1 MSHFPCNNRG
11 VGIVEV
17 LIAVFITAF
26 GIIAVMSMQPMSWQ
40 TATKSDL
47 LGRSASILHKELEEI
62 ELTIMNINNAIPSN
76 SNKNVF
82 ASGGTTSQGT
92 GDATYTVQTSIW
104 QNLLPSGLWDGS
116 WTVRVDV
123 TDPDNKTVSESI
135 IVTRQEGFRF

>member
-1 MSHFPCNNRG
+1 MLHFPCNNRG
-11 VGIVEV
+11 TGIVEV

-82 ASGGTTSQGT
+82 ASGETTSQGT
-92 GDATYTVQTSIW
+92 GDATYTVQTSITS
-104 QNLLPSGLWDGS
+104 NGDGS

>member
-11 VGIVEV
+11 TGIVEV
-17 LIAVFITAF
+17 LIAVFITAV

-40 TATKSDL
+40 TATKADL

-92 GDATYTVQTSIW
+92 GDATYTVQTSIT
-104 QNLLPSGLWDGS
+104 NNGDSS

>member
-1 MSHFPCNNRG
+1 MPHFPCNNRG
-11 VGIVEV
+11 ISIVEV
-17 LIAVFITAF
+17 LIAVFITAI

-62 ELTIMNINNAIPSN
+62 ELTIMNVN
-76 SNKNVF
+76 SGAVATGTTNSTTY
-82 ASGGTTSQGT
+82 ASGQASSQGY
-92 GDATYTVQTSIW
+92 GDAKYAVQTNIKD
-104 QNLLPSGLWDGS
+104 NGDGS

-123 TDPDNKTVSESI
+123 TDPDNKTISESI

>member
-1 MSHFPCNNRG
+1 MPHFPCNNRG
-11 VGIVEV
+11 ISIVEV
-17 LIAVFITAF
+17 LIAVVITAI
-26 GIIAVMSMQPMSWQ
+26 GIIAVLSMQPMSWQ

-62 ELTIMNINNAIPSN
+62 ELIIMNINNAIPSN

-82 ASGGTTSQGT
+82 ASGETTSQGT
-92 GDATYTVQTSIW
+92 GDTAYTVQTTIT
-104 QNLLPSGLWDGS
+104 NNGDGS

>member
-11 VGIVEV
+11 TSIVEV

-47 LGRSASILHKELEEI
+47 LGRSASILHKELEDI
-62 ELTIMNINNAIPSN
+62 ELTIMNINNSIPSN
-76 SNKNVF
+76 SNKSVF
-82 ASGGTTSQGT
+82 ASGEATSQGT
-92 GDATYTVQTSIW
+92 GDAKYTVLRTVVS
-104 QNLLPSGLWDGS
+104 NPDGLS
-116 WTVRVDV
+116 YTVRVDV
-123 TDPDNKTVSESI
+123 TDPHNKTVSESI

>member
-1 MSHFPCNNRG
+1 M
-11 VGIVEV
+11 VEV

-62 ELTIMNINNAIPSN
+62 ELTIMNINNAIPSD

-82 ASGGTTSQGT
+82 ASGEATSQGT
-92 GDATYTVQTSIW
+92 GDATYTVQTSIT
-104 QNLLPSGLWDGS
+104 NNGDGS